1 MIMKRNSYTIF
12 VLAAIIFGISG
23 CSTSSAEEYKSASE
37 IYEVKDGYYTSD
49 SDKSYILISD
59 GYIELFNY
67 DIDSVLKAEYK
78 KATENKTINS
88 KDLSYEEYYNN
99 SIEAYKKTSGR
110 QEYTLKILPNS
121 TAMLV
126 IESFETGSGG
136 GSYIGYTIVDENTLH
151 GKRNYYS
158 YSGEVLEEQ
167 Q

>member
-23 CSTSSAEEYKSASE
+23 CSTGSAEEYKSASE

-99 SIEAYKKTSGR
+99 SI
-110 QEYTLKILPNS
+110 
-121 TAMLV
+121 
-126 IESFETGSGG
+126 
-136 GSYIGYTIVDENTLH
+136 
-151 GKRNYYS
+151 
-158 YSGEVLEEQ
+158 
-167 Q
+167 